1 MPRAVLIKPRKNV
14 TFRIEEGLNAKYD
27 SLLQDPTKQRS
38 AYGKKSQIVETLMHR
53 LLIAIKRDE
62 DIITVR
68 DLVNLVRRS
77 G

>member
-1 MPRAVLIKPRKNV
+1 MPRAVLTKPRKNV

-27 SLLQDPTKQRS
+27 ILLQDPTKERS
-38 AYGKKSQIVETLMHR
+38 AYGKKSQIVETLLQR
-53 LLIAIKRDE
+53 LLIAIKRDD
-62 DIITVR
+62 DIINVH